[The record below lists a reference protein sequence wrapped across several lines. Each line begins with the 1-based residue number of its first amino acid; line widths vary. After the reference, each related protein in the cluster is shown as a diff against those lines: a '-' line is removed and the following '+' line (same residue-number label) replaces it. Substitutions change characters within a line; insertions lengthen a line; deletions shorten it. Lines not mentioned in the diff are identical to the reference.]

1 MTDIDIAGVRGKI
14 VVRRW
19 DPADPPLFVAVLVHG
34 YGEHAGRYGHVAT
47 ALNEAGAVVYAP
59 DHHGH
64 GRSGGDRALV
74 DDVDRL
80 AADVAKVVELANR
93 EYDELPVVLIGHS
106 LGGMIATRYVQKQHA
121 RIAALVLSAPV
132 LGGNPELLALAE
144 LDPALEVPLDP
155 KTLSRDP
162 KVGEAYAADP
172 LVFHGPF
179 HKQTL
184 KELTATVARIAKD
197 PGFGDLPTLWIHGEK
212 DALAPYAVTKK
223 AMAHLRGT
231 IFEEKVYKGAM
242 HEIFNETNQ
251 TDVIADVVEF
261 LHRNVH
267 AS

>member
-1 MTDIDIAGVRGKI
+1 MTDIDIAGVRGKV

-19 DPADPPLFVAVLVHG
+19 DPADSPLFVVVLVHG

-64 GRSGGDRALV
+64 GRSVGDRAVV
-74 DDVDRL
+74 DDVDSL
-80 AADVAKVVELANR
+80 AADVAKVAELANR
-93 EYDELPVVLIGHS
+93 EHDELPVVVIGHS
-106 LGGMIATRYVQKQHA
+106 LGGMIATRLVQKQQAH
-121 RIAALVLSAPV
+121 IAALVLSAPV
-132 LGGNPELLALAE
+132 VGDNPDLLALAKTKPIKE
-144 LDPALEVPLDP
+144 APIDPAM
-155 KTLSRDP
+155 LSRDP

-179 HKQTL
+179 HEKTL
-184 KELTATVARIAKD
+184 KELSATVARIAKD
-197 PGFGDLPTLWIHGEK
+197 KGFGDVPTLWVHGEK

-231 IFEEKVYKGAM
+231 IFEEKVYPGAM

-251 TDVIADVVEF
+251 TEVIADVVEF

-267 AS
+267 V

>member
-1 MTDIDIAGVRGKI
+1 MTDIDIAGARGKI

-19 DPADPPLFVAVLVHG
+19 DPEDPPLFVVVLVHG

-64 GRSGGDRALV
+64 GRSVGDRAVV
-74 DDVDRL
+74 DDVDSM

-93 EYDELPVVLIGHS
+93 EHDEMPVVLVAHS

-132 LGGNPELLALAE
+132 IGANPALLALAE
-144 LDPALEVPLDP
+144 KDPIPDVPLDP
-155 KTLSRDP
+155 AVLSRDP

-172 LVFHGPF
+172 LVFHGPY
-179 HKQTL
+179 HKKTL
-184 KELTATVARIAKD
+184 NELKATVARIAKD
-197 PGFGDLPTLWIHGEK
+197 HGFGELPTLWIHGEK
-212 DALAPYAVTKK
+212 DALAPYDVTKK
-223 AMAHLRGT
+223 AMAHLRGKV
-231 IFEEKVYKGAM
+231 FEEKVYKGAM

-251 TDVIADVVEF
+251 ADVLGDVVEF

-267 AS
+267 A